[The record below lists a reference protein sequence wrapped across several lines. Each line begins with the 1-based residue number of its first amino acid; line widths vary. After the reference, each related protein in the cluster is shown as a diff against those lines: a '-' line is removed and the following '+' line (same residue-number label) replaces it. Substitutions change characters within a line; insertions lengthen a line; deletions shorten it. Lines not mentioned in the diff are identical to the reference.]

1 MALSSCYAN
10 VVTNHMVFDTDSYPI
25 LVDSGASHCMTNCKD
40 DFVDTP
46 LVTKHH
52 IQGLGNAT
60 ALMMGTV
67 RYSFQN
73 DAGQVSHFLVKDCL
87 YVPTLPI

>member
-1 MALSSCYAN
+1 MGLSARYAN
-10 VVTNHMVFDTDSYPI
+10 VAMNNMVFDTDSYPI
-25 LVDSGASHCMTNCKD
+25 LIDSGASCCMTHCTD

-46 LVTKHH
+46 LVTKRC
-52 IQGLGNAT
+52 IQGLGNVT
-60 ALMMGTV
+60 AMMMGTV

-73 DAGQVSHFLVKDCL
+73 DEGQVSHFLVKDCL